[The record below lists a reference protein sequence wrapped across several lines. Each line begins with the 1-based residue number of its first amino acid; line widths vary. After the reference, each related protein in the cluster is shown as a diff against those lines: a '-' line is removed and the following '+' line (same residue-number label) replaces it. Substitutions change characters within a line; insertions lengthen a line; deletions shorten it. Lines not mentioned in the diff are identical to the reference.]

1 MTATVPQLSRLDPE
15 SCYRAVKARDRRFD
29 GVFYTAV
36 RTTGIYCRPSC
47 PARTPALG
55 NVTFHASPASAQA
68 AGHRACKRCL
78 PDATPGSPDWDVA
91 ADVAGRAMRLISDG
105 VVDREGVDGLAQRV
119 GYTARHLG
127 RVLSSELGAGPLALA
142 RARRAQTARVL
153 VETTGLGFAD
163 IAFAAGFSSVRQFN
177 DTVRE
182 VYDATPTEL
191 RGGRGPRRGREA
203 GGEVAGGHQGV
214 RGSVTV
220 SLRLAVRTPFAGRA
234 LLDFL
239 AYHLVPG
246 VEVAGDGW
254 YARTLDLPHG
264 PGLVHLA
271 IEDALDPG
279 RTAFV
284 SATFTLTDLRDTTAA
299 VERARRLL
307 DADCDPLSVADHF
320 ADDAVIGPLS
330 RACPGLRLPGQVDG
344 DETAVRTVI
353 GQQVS
358 VTGARTVTGQV
369 VAEHGTRFDSGVAG
383 LTHLFPRAEVLAG
396 ADPMTLPMPRARGR
410 ALVDLCAALAGGAI
424 VLDRGSD
431 REAVREA
438 MIALRGIGP
447 WTADY
452 VAMRALAHPDAFL
465 PTDIGVRNALRNLGH
480 DPAEVIARAADWSP
494 WRSYAL
500 MHLWDTLMPDSSPAT
515 KGA

>member
-1 MTATVPQLSRLDPE
+1 M
-15 SCYRAVKARDRRFD
+15 KARDRRFD

-47 PARTPALG
+47 PARTPGFA
-55 NVTFHASPASAQA
+55 NVSFHASPASAQA
-68 AGHRACKRCL
+68 AGYRACKRCL

-91 ADVAGRAMRLISDG
+91 ADLAGRAMRLISDG
-105 VVDREGVDGLAQRV
+105 VVDREGIDGLARRV
-119 GYTARHLG
+119 GYTPRHLG
-127 RVLSSELGAGPLALA
+127 RVLTSELGAGPLALA

-153 VETTGLGFAD
+153 VETTDLGFAD
-163 IAFAAGFSSVRQFN
+163 VAFAAGFSSVRQFN

-182 VYDATPTEL
+182 VYASSPTEL
-191 RGGRGPRRGREA
+191 RGRRGGRRTTA
-203 GGEVAGGHQGV
+203 ASHGDV
-214 RGSVTV
+214 STVTI
-220 SLRLAVRTPFAGRA
+220 SLRLAVRTPFAGQA

-246 VEVAGDGW
+246 VEVAGPGW

-264 PGLVHLA
+264 PGAMRLV

-284 SATFTLTDLRDTTAA
+284 TAIFELSDLRDTAAA

-307 DADCDPLSVADHF
+307 DADCDPVSVADHF
-320 ADDAVIGPLS
+320 AGDRVIGPLS
-330 RACPGLRLPGQVDG
+330 RTHPGLRVPGQVDG

-358 VTGARTVTGQV
+358 VAGACTVTGQL
-369 VAEHGTRFDSGVAG
+369 VAAHGRQVTTSVPG
-383 LTHLFPRAEVLAG
+383 LTHLFPRAAVLAG
-396 ADPMTLPMPRARGR
+396 LDPALLPMPRSRGR
-410 ALVDLCAALAGGAI
+410 ALVGLCNALAAGEI
-424 VLDRGSD
+424 VLDRGAD
-431 REAVREA
+431 RGSVRDA
-438 MIALRGIGP
+438 MLALPGIGP

-452 VAMRALAHPDAFL
+452 VAMRALAHPDIFL
-465 PTDIGVRNALRNLGH
+465 PTDIGVRNALVGLGH
-480 DPAEVIARAADWSP
+480 EPAATTARAAEWSP

-500 MHLWDTLMPDSSPAT
+500 LHLWNTLMPAT
-515 KGA
+515 SAAPEPSTKEN